1 MFYSIDVLLVITGVL
16 CGLILFCVG
25 LILFFKFSFHYR
37 RKRNL
42 RLTQIMLK
50 NSLPGDRTEVERY
63 VQKNAKQALRV
74 LLELSQNQKLHK
86 DKHKELIELVRN
98 TGITD
103 YYQRRLQSGSSRK
116 RMDAVVHLTA
126 LPGGTTNDIL
136 KQALRVETNRLVRLY
151 LCDAL
156 ATVEEVE
163 AIPLMVETLPGAPQW
178 YRTRVN
184 MM

>member
-1 MFYSIDVLLVITGVL
+1 
-16 CGLILFCVG
+16 
-25 LILFFKFSFHYR
+25 
-37 RKRNL
+37 
-42 RLTQIMLK
+42 
-50 NSLPGDRTEVERY
+50 
-63 VQKNAKQALRV
+63 
-74 LLELSQNQKLHK
+74 
-86 DKHKELIELVRN
+86 
-98 TGITD
+98 
-103 YYQRRLQSGSSRK
+103 
-116 RMDAVVHLTA
+116 MDAVVHLTA